1 MTEKEPTLEEM
12 AEQIEMTEKQLSDMK
27 KAYHEKKY
35 ASYNA
40 AREAFLTEHKAL
52 YGKRVPLDNVYSL
65 WYKNW

>member
-12 AEQIEMTEKQLSDMK
+12 AEKIEMAQKKLAEMK

-40 AREAFLTEHKAL
+40 AREAFLMEHKAL
-52 YGKRVPLDNVYSL
+52 YGKELESPLTL
-65 WYKNW
+65 WYKL

>member
-40 AREAFLTEHKAL
+40 AREAFLMEHKAL
-52 YGKRVPLDNVYSL
+52 YGKELESPFAL
-65 WYKNW
+65 WYKW

>member
-12 AEQIEMTEKQLSDMK
+12 AEQIEMTQKKLAEMK

-40 AREAFLTEHKAL
+40 AIEAFLMEHKAL
-52 YGKRVPLDNVYSL
+52 DGKELENPLTL
-65 WYKNW
+65 WYKW

>member
-12 AEQIEMTEKQLSDMK
+12 AEKIEMAQKKLAEMK

-40 AREAFLTEHKAL
+40 AREAFLMEHKAL
-52 YGKRVPLDNVYSL
+52 YGTDLESPFTL
-65 WYKNW
+65 WYKW

>member
-12 AEQIEMTEKQLSDMK
+12 AEQIEMTQKKLAEMK

-40 AREAFLTEHKAL
+40 AREAFLVEHKAL
-52 YGKRVPLDNVYSL
+52 YGKELESPLTL
-65 WYKNW
+65 WYKW

>member
-35 ASYNA
+35 A
-40 AREAFLTEHKAL
+40 
-52 YGKRVPLDNVYSL
+52 GIKRIDNVYSL